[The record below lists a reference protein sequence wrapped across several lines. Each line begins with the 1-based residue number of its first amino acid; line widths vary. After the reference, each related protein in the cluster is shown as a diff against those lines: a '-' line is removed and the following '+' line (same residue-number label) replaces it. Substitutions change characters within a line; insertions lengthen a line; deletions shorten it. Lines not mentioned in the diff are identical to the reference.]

1 MAFYGVEAAG
11 MCNLAMIID
20 DSLTV
25 RKILE
30 VTLQREGLIVLSFAT
45 GTEALHVLEMDPGLI
60 PDVLFLDLVLPGMD
74 GFTVLRLL
82 RTHPRFDGT
91 VIVILSRRDGML
103 DRLKSRLAGATVY
116 LTKPFKTRE
125 IISII
130 ALMRLAATRA
140 VPMMMP
146 ANQLHSQF
154 PRKSLSECPLDTQ
167 PLPAYVSS
175 PVDVDG
181 EHQSE
186 MKNEYIKYM
195 A

>member
-1 MAFYGVEAAG
+1 

-91 VIVILSRRDGML
+91 VIVILSRRDGVL

-116 LTKPFKTRE
+116 LTKPLKTRE

-140 VPMMMP
+140 VPMMP
-146 ANQLHSQF
+146 ANQLHSQISRG
-154 PRKSLSECPLDTQ
+154 PLSECLPDTQ
-167 PLPAYVSS
+167 PLPAHVSS
-175 PVDVDG
+175 PVDVGG

-186 MKNEYIKYM
+186 MKNECIKYM
-195 A
+195 V